1 MISKIQILKDQAVS
15 AISVAQSSA
24 DLEQIEQ
31 EYFGRKSGKINDIL
45 KSLASLSPEE
55 KKEVGSAANEAK
67 KEVEAF
73 LAQKLFALEEE
84 KMGKLVETQWID
96 VTAPLA
102 PKPKTAANRHPLS
115 QFMLECEEV
124 FGKLGFEVAEGFEI
138 EDEDHNFNFLN
149 IPADHPA
156 REMQDTFWLKNEM
169 EGHVLR
175 TQTSNMQI
183 RFMEANTPP
192 FRIIAPGKVFRKDS
206 DATHSPMFHQIECLM
221 IDKNIS
227 LANLRFVLLSAL
239 REIIDPDVK
248 LRFRLSFFPFVEPG
262 LEVDALLKV
271 GGEQKW
277 LEIGGAGMVHPN
289 VLRSCHVDPNEWNG
303 FAFGFGI
310 ERMVM
315 IKYGIKDLRLFF
327 ENDLRFLNQL

>member
-1 MISKIQILKDQAVS
+1 MQSNIEQLKQNAIEAINQAHS
-15 AISVAQSSA
+15 
-24 DLEQIEQ
+24 LEELQAIEQ
-31 EYFGRKSGKINDIL
+31 EYFGRKTGKINEIL
-45 KSLASLSPEE
+45 KSIATLSPEE
-55 KKEVGSAANEAK
+55 KKEIGSLANEAK
-67 KEVEAF
+67 KEVESALAERLF
-73 LAQKLFALEEE
+73 LLEEE
-84 KMGKLVETQWID
+84 KMQHLGETEWID
-96 VTAPLA
+96 ITAPAL
-102 PKPKTAANRHPLS
+102 KTLKESGKRHPLS
-115 QFMLECEEV
+115 KFMLECEEV
-124 FGKLGFEVAEGFEI
+124 FGRLGFTVAEGFEI

-169 EGHVLR
+169 EGNVLR

-183 RFMEANTPP
+183 RFMEANKPP
-192 FRIIAPGKVFRKDS
+192 YRIIAPGKVFRKDS

-221 IDKNIS
+221 VDKNIS
-227 LANLRFVLLSAL
+227 LANLRYILLSAL
-239 REIIDPDVK
+239 KELIDPDVE

-271 GGEQKW
+271 DGKQKW

-289 VLRSCHVDPNEWNG
+289 VLKSCNVNPEEWNG

-327 ENDLRFLNQL
+327 ENDLRFLKQL

>member
-1 MISKIQILKDQAVS
+1 MKSQIQILIQESSQQVALANTKE
-15 AISVAQSSA
+15 AI
-24 DLEQIEQ
+24 EEIHQ
-31 EYFGRKSGKINDIL
+31 EYFGRKTGKMNEIL
-45 KSLASLSPEE
+45 KTIVGLSVEE
-55 KKEVGSAANEAK
+55 KKEIGSLANDAK
-67 KEVEAF
+67 KEVEAV
-73 LAQKLFALEEE
+73 LANRLFEIEEE
-84 KMGKLVETQWID
+84 AMKKIGEKQWID
-96 VTAPLA
+96 VTAPSNLT
-102 PKPKTAANRHPLS
+102 PKHSGKRHPLS
-115 QFMLECEEV
+115 KFMLECEEV
-124 FGKLGFEVAEGFEI
+124 FGRMGFVVAEGFEI

-149 IPADHPA
+149 IPTDHPA

-169 EGHVLR
+169 EGNVLR

-183 RFMEANTPP
+183 RFMEANKPP

-221 IDKNIS
+221 IDKDIS
-227 LANLRFVLLSAL
+227 LAHLRFILLSSL
-239 REIIDPDVK
+239 RELIDPDVE

-271 GGEQKW
+271 DGKQKW

-289 VLRSCHVDPNEWNG
+289 VLRSCGVNPDEWNG

-327 ENDLRFLNQL
+327 ENDLRFLKQM